1 MILRWLI
8 FGITSATSCPGGEVA
23 EYTLR
28 QLEYFVEVAESGSI
42 TGAATRVHLSQ
53 SAMST
58 ALADLERALDVQL
71 LLRHHARGVT
81 LTAAG
86 EQLLTASRRL
96 LAQAEELKSEAHGL
110 GYGLSGTL
118 SIGCFGVLAPYV
130 LPDLIAS
137 CAERYPQLRLDTHEV
152 DLDELAEGVVGGRF
166 EFGLGYELA
175 PDPRLVVDRVLTLP
189 PYALLPAGHRFA
201 GRASIRLAQLAEEPL
216 ALLDLPQ
223 SRDYFRGMFAAAGV
237 EPNIRYRSST
247 VETVRAL
254 VGHGLAYTLLN
265 LQPAVATSL
274 NGHPVVSVGL
284 EGGTPLEVV
293 LVTAV
298 GGRPTRRAEAVAA
311 LSTEVLRRRSA
322 RPS

>member
-1 MILRWLI
+1 M
-8 FGITSATSCPGGEVA
+8 AD
-23 EYTLR
+23 YTLR

-42 TGAATRVHLSQ
+42 TGAAARVHLSQ

-58 ALADLERALDVQL
+58 ALSDLERALDVQL

-96 LAQAEELKSEAHGL
+96 LAQAGELKSEAHGL
-110 GYGLSGTL
+110 GYGLAGSL
-118 SIGCFGVLAPYV
+118 SIGCYGVLAPYV
-130 LPDLIAS
+130 LPDLIAT

-152 DLDELAEGVVGGRF
+152 DLDELAEGVLGGRF
-166 EFGLGYELA
+166 EFGLGYQFA
-175 PDPRLVVDRVLTLP
+175 PDPRVVVERVFTLP

-201 GRASIRLAQLAEEPL
+201 SRAKVALTQLAVEPL

-223 SRDYFRGMFAAAGV
+223 SRDYFRSMFAAAGV
-237 EPNIRYRSST
+237 EPNIRYRSSS

-265 LQPAVATSL
+265 LQPAVATTL
-274 NGHPVVSVGL
+274 NGHPVVSLGL
-284 EGGTPLEVV
+284 EGGGTPLEVV
-293 LVTAV
+293 LVTAA
-298 GGRPTRRAEAVAA
+298 GSRPTRRAAAVSA
-311 LSTEVLRRRSA
+311 LSTEVLRRRA
-322 RPS
+322 GGGG

>member
-1 MILRWLI
+1 M
-8 FGITSATSCPGGEVA
+8 A

-42 TGAATRVHLSQ
+42 TGAAARVHLSQ

-86 EQLLTASRRL
+86 EQLLIASRRL
-96 LAQAEELKSEAHGL
+96 LAQAGELKSEAHGL
-110 GYGLSGTL
+110 GYGLAGAL

-130 LPDLIAS
+130 LPDLIAT

-152 DLDELAEGVVGGRF
+152 DLDALAEGVLSGRF

-175 PDPRLVVDRVLTLP
+175 PDPRLAVDRVFTLP
-189 PYALLPAGHRFA
+189 PYVLLPAGHRFA
-201 GRASIRLAQLAEEPL
+201 DRAKVRLTELAAEPL

-223 SRDYFRGMFAAAGV
+223 SRDYFRSMFAAAGV
-237 EPNIRYRSST
+237 EPNIRYRSGS
-247 VETVRAL
+247 VETLRAL

-274 NGHPVVSVGL
+274 NGHPVVSIAL
-284 EGGTPLEVV
+284 EDGGTPLEVV
-293 LVTAV
+293 LVTAA
-298 GGRPTRRAEAVAA
+298 GSRPTRRAAAVAA
-311 LSTEVLRRRSA
+311 LSTEVLRRHSA
-322 RPS
+322 HTSTSAKPEL